1 MPTAT
6 YKRFDVK
13 HGISVNGLPFV
24 DAERN
29 IIVRD
34 LTVQGT
40 STIVDTRTITSV
52 DPIIS
57 LGASGSLYTAES
69 IITGTP
75 GKIKFTAEAFADI
88 AVGDSVKYVLGGG
101 GTLPTGLTS
110 ENIYYIISKN
120 ADVTSAEYRTVEISS
135 AQAGAAINITT
146 AGAGNQN
153 FTLNP
158 LQDLSQD
165 LGIEFNYVDTTAK
178 KGFFGYKDTTQ
189 NFTFLLDTAY
199 SGSTSQS
206 DVGTPVFTGTKS
218 GIEVRNIKLEPTT
231 ALTTNIPA
239 VDILQTWNS
248 AGTTFVATNIAI
260 TDTLSAA
267 TSKVLNVTVGG
278 AQKLMLRKDG
288 ALALNSSDHG
298 AVLNIDRGGITDP
311 ILIKGIATW
320 NASGTVFS
328 GIELTITDTAYAAG
342 SKLLKL
348 DAGAGQ
354 QFFVDITGEIDS
366 AQTWNAAGTV
376 FTGIDLQVTETA
388 FAAGSKLVNFYASA
402 TRYFS
407 VDAYG
412 KIDNEVEFTGGGSQ
426 TALRIDVTNTSS
438 AANSKLL
445 DLQVGASSKFSVD
458 VDGDVITDGG
468 LEVNGSGS
476 FEDYIDI
483 QAQPNSAGAHED
495 NTRFQTSYVTI
506 AAGASTATVINTF
519 AKADYVTGKYLVQ
532 VKQGVNYHAAEI
544 LLLHDGSGAFM
555 TEYAAVY
562 NSSILG
568 VFDAAISGA
577 DLNLTFTSTA
587 TTVAANA
594 LVEVRITRIAMTN

>member
-1 MPTAT
+1 MPTAF
-6 YKRFDVK
+6 KRFDVK

-178 KGFFGYKDTTQ
+178 KGFFGYKDTTGH
-189 NFTFLLDTAY
+189 FTFLLNTTY
-199 SGSTSQS
+199 SGSTFQS

-218 GIEVRNIKLEPTT
+218 GIDVRNIKLEPTV
-231 ALTTNIPA
+231 ALTSNIPA
-239 VDILQTWNS
+239 IDIDQTWNN
-248 AGTTFVATNIAI
+248 AGTIFKAFEIDIIDTASDPTSNLLDIAVVTPGTPEIPGTPATPA
-260 TDTLSAA
+260 
-267 TSKVLNVTVGG
+267 VT
-278 AQKLMLRKDG
+278 AQRLLLRKDG
-288 ALALNSSDHG
+288 ALSINDSLYG
-298 AVLNIDRGGITDP
+298 AVLNVNKGSIADS
-311 ILIKGIATW
+311 ILIKGTATW
-320 NASGTVFS
+320 NALGTTF
-328 GIELTITDTAYAAG
+328 
-342 SKLLKL
+342 K
-348 DAGAGQ
+348 
-354 QFFVDITGEIDS
+354 
-366 AQTWNAAGTV
+366 
-376 FTGIDLQVTETA
+376 GIDLQVTATA
-388 FAAGSKLVNFYASA
+388 FAAGSKLVNFYATA
-402 TRYFS
+402 LRYLS
-407 VDAYG
+407 VDAFG
-412 KIDNEVEFTGGGSQ
+412 KIDSKITFQDQEAGTQ
-426 TALRIDVTNTSS
+426 LLHTAFKVDVTDTSS
-438 AANSKLL
+438 HTSSLLL
-445 DLQVGASSKFSVD
+445 DLQKGGVSKFNVD
-458 VDGDVITDGG
+458 KNGNVSAKGNITVDG
-468 LEVNGSGS
+468 SAS
-476 FEDYIDI
+476 FENHIDI
-483 QAQPNSAGAHED
+483 QARANDSETGTYED

-506 AAGASTATVINTF
+506 LAGTSTATTINTF
-519 AKADYVTGKYLVQ
+519 LKADYVTGKYLIQ
-532 VKQGVNYHAAEI
+532 VKQGTNNYHAAEV
-544 LLLHDGSGAFM
+544 LLLHNGTDVFM

-568 VFDAAISGA
+568 VFDAAISGVN
-577 DLNLTFTSTA
+577 LNLTFTPTA
-587 TTVAANA
+587 AAVAASA
-594 LVEVRITRIAMTN
+594 IIGVRITRILMRA

>member
-88 AVGDSVKYVLGGG
+88 AVGDSVKYVLGVG

-110 ENIYYIISKN
+110 GNIYYIISKN

-146 AGAGNQN
+146 AGTGNQN

-189 NFTFLLDTAY
+189 NFTFLLDTTY

-206 DVGTPVFTGTKS
+206 DVDTPVFTGTKS
-218 GIEVRNIKLEPTT
+218 GIDVRNIKLEPT
-231 ALTTNIPA
+231 APLTTNIPA
-239 VDILQTWNS
+239 VDILQTWNL

-288 ALALNSSDHG
+288 ALALNSSNHG
-298 AVLNIDRGGITDP
+298 AVLNIDRGNITEP

-320 NASGTVFS
+320 NVA
-328 GIELTITDTAYAAG
+328 ETA
-342 SKLLKL
+342 
-348 DAGAGQ
+348 
-354 QFFVDITGEIDS
+354 
-366 AQTWNAAGTV
+366 
-376 FTGIDLQVTETA
+376 FTGIDLQVTSTA
-388 FAAGSKLVNFYASA
+388 FAAGSKLVNFYASTTA
-402 TRYFS
+402 SGFA

-412 KIDNEVEFTGGGSQ
+412 KIDSKINFQDQVAGTPLLH
-426 TALRIDVTNTSS
+426 TAFKVDVTNTSS

-506 AAGASTATVINTF
+506 AAGTSTATVINTF

-568 VFDAAISGA
+568 VFDAAISEA
-577 DLNLTFTSTA
+577 NLNLTFTSTA